1 MTGTYTI
8 EVVPF
13 AEYDWT
19 FEKPGWINLNPAAV
33 GLIAAFCGIAFWMS
47 LELLVLVYLTFR
59 QRRGLY
65 FYSIIIT
72 TLGIILQTTGYLL
85 KAFENPWPPVL
96 VTIIC
101 KLGWVSNVTG
111 FSLVL
116 WARLHLVV
124 RSPKTLRW
132 ILGMI
137 VFNALTLHTPIVVFE
152 FALMSHN
159 PYIRQKFLYPM
170 EIMERIQQT
179 IFTLQEVII
188 SGLYIYHTA
197 RFLNDGFTS
206 RARKVVGLLIAVQI
220 VAICFDAGL
229 TAFDYMNMFTLKC
242 TLHPFVY
249 SVKLKL
255 EFIVLNQLLTIV
267 KKGLI
272 SGLRDGSIGILSSAN
287 RPGGRGGGE
296 KADGKS
302 GVAGGLQF
310 VTEAPSMSST
320 GMNSGVTIG
329 DQLDPGNEQCL
340 SEVLGRPDSGVI
352 DSSSEDNVK
361 EVHTHDERYAADE
374 IERQYLGRFQN

>member
-33 GLIAAFCGIAFWMS
+33 ALIAAFCGIAFWMS
-47 LELLVLVYLTFR
+47 LELLVLVHLTFR
-59 QRRGLY
+59 QRRGVY
-65 FYSIIIT
+65 FWSIIIT

-85 KAFENPWPPVL
+85 KAFENTWPPVL

-116 WARLHLVV
+116 WSRLHLIVN
-124 RSPKTLRW
+124 SPKILRC

-137 VFNALTLHTPIVVFE
+137 IINAIVLHTPIVVFE
-152 FALMSHN
+152 FALMS
-159 PYIRQKFLYPM
+159 PDLSIRGKFLYPM

-197 RFLNDGFTS
+197 RFLHDGFAART
-206 RARKVVGLLIAVQI
+206 RKVVALLITVQI
-220 VAICFDAGL
+220 IAICFDAGL

-267 KKGLI
+267 KRGLVP
-272 SGLRDGSIGILSSAN
+272 GLRSGNFGDLNNTAGAGDKVEVAKEVKSAVAVGI
-287 RPGGRGGGE
+287 RGGDAL
-296 KADGKS
+296 AD
-302 GVAGGLQF
+302 F
-310 VTEAPSMSST
+310 
-320 GMNSGVTIG
+320 
-329 DQLDPGNEQCL
+329 GNEQSL
-340 SEVLGRPDSGVI
+340 ADVVGRPDSQI
-352 DSSSEDNVK
+352 MDSSSGENVK
-361 EVHTHDERYAADE
+361 GVHGGERYVPDDV
-374 IERQYLGRFQN
+374 ERQYLGRFTPEN

>member
-1 MTGTYTI
+1 
-8 EVVPF
+8 
-13 AEYDWT
+13 
-19 FEKPGWINLNPAAV
+19 
-33 GLIAAFCGIAFWMS
+33 MS
-47 LELLVLVYLTFR
+47 LELFVLVFLTFR

-65 FYSIIIT
+65 FHSIIIT

-85 KAFENPWPPVL
+85 KAFENTWPPVL

-116 WARLHLVV
+116 WSRLHLVV
-124 RSPKTLRW
+124 TSPQVLKW
-132 ILGMI
+132 ILVMI
-137 VFNALTLHTPIVVFE
+137 IFNAVTLHTPIVVFE
-152 FALMSHN
+152 FALMSHVQS
-159 PYIRQKFLYPM
+159 IREKFLFPM

-197 RFLNDGFTS
+197 RFLHDGFTS
-206 RARKVVGLLIAVQI
+206 RTRRVVGMLIGVQVI
-220 VAICFDAGL
+220 AICFDAGL

-272 SGLRDGSIGILSSAN
+272 SGLRDGNFGDLNSAP
-287 RPGGRGGGE
+287 R
-296 KADGKS
+296 S
-302 GVAGGLQF
+302 GDAENGAAKNVAGAGLHF
-310 VTEAPSMSST
+310 VTEAVAGDVVDGGAKKEDQSWVSSSSSSR
-320 GMNSGVTIG
+320 MNTCAVARDRS
-329 DQLDPGNEQCL
+329 DLGNEQSL
-340 SEVLGRPDSGVI
+340 VDVVGRPDSGI
-352 DSSSEDNVK
+352 ADSSSEDDMK
-361 EVHTHDERYAADE
+361 GVHVDDERYAVDE
-374 IERQYLGRFQN
+374 TERQYLGRF